1 MQPPSGGMTLF
12 PRLPLLLSY
21 LQSGPRSSG
30 RDQPQCRPRLW
41 EDVAGAA
48 SGLRRA
54 VLTGAMDRSLS
65 LGVSTLISVSV
76 TSPAHLGPCLH
87 QPVISQELETWR
99 FYNGKVVVK
108 LRYTPTPESPDKDYN
123 QNPVPTHSLAAM
135 LHLLGV
141 SGFSVCVEDGKED
154 KRSSLTSVQAST
166 ALSVGAS
173 AGQHP

>member
-1 MQPPSGGMTLF
+1 M
-12 PRLPLLLSY
+12 
-21 LQSGPRSSG
+21 
-30 RDQPQCRPRLW
+30 
-41 EDVAGAA
+41 
-48 SGLRRA
+48 
-54 VLTGAMDRSLS
+54 LTGAMDRSLS

-141 SGFSVCVEDGKED
+141 SWFSVCGGREGGFRC

-173 AGQHP
+173 AGQHPWLQEFRTQ